1 MWRILVMAVW
11 AAGWPIL
18 LVGCGSDVGGLP
30 ERSHSGSRSAAAP
43 AASPADTPA
52 DVPFTAP
59 APAARYIP
67 QDLSRPLMPAPTGVP
82 AGDRFEPFSE
92 DAFHVA
98 FDEPL
103 STFAID
109 VDTASYT
116 KTRAYLMQHNTMPQ
130 ADAVRIEE
138 LINYFQYDYAPP
150 DGEHPFAVHAET
162 AQCPWNGQNRLVRV
176 GLKGKELH
184 GDRPSSNLV
193 FLIDVSGSM
202 NAHNKLPLVKRG
214 LRMLVDRL
222 NENDRVAIV
231 VYASATGLVLPS
243 TSGDQKHVI
252 HSAIERLQAG
262 GSTNG
267 GQGIQ
272 VAYGTAREH
281 YLQGGV
287 NRVILCSD
295 GDFNVGVT
303 STAQLVQLAAENA
316 RSGVFLSV
324 LGFGVG
330 NHNDAMMEQLS
341 NKADG
346 NYAFID
352 NEAEAYRVLVEQLSG
367 TLVTIAKDV
376 KIQVEFNPARVA
388 AYRLI
393 GYENRRLAARDFN
406 DDSKDAGEIGAGHTV
421 TALYEVTPAGVLGG
435 LATSEVD
442 PLKYQP
448 ERSVTAVSDNGELLT
463 VKLRYK
469 SPEASES
476 TRLELAVR
484 DSGAGF
490 SDASADLRFAS
501 AVAAF
506 GMLLRGSRFAGDVDY
521 AAVHEIARTS
531 LGSDR
536 NGYRSEF
543 LELVERAAQLSGQE
557 LPPFSALSASYMNL
571 PPISRYHYSRPRIT
585 PHGIFSWYLVWCTV
599 SVVGAA
605 MALFAVALATA
616 LRGPRPAGL
625 VAAAPVPAAKPKAF
639 CRVTRDQ
646 YRGLTL

>member
-1 MWRILVMAVW
+1 MRRILVMAVW
-11 AAGWPIL
+11 AASWPFL
-18 LVGCGSDVGGLP
+18 LAGCGKDVGGVP
-30 ERSHSGSRSAAAP
+30 EVSHSGSGSAAV
-43 AASPADTPA
+43 PADTPA
-52 DVPFTAP
+52 DLPLTAP
-59 APAARYIP
+59 APAARYLP
-67 QDLSRPLMPAPTGVP
+67 QNLSRAPIPAPTGVP
-82 AGDRFEPFSE
+82 AGDRFEPLSE

-98 FDEPL
+98 LDEPL

-116 KTRAYLMQHNTMPQ
+116 KTRTYLIQHNTLPQ

-138 LINYFQYDYAPP
+138 LINYFEYDYAPP
-150 DGEHPFAVHAET
+150 GGGHPFAVHAET

-184 GDRPSSNLV
+184 GDRPSCNLV

-214 LRMLVDRL
+214 LRMLVERL
-222 NENDRVAIV
+222 NENDRVSIV
-231 VYASATGLVLPS
+231 VYASAAGLVLPS

-272 VAYGTAREH
+272 AAYSTAREN
-281 YLQGGV
+281 YREGGV

-330 NHNDAMMEQLS
+330 NHNDAMMEQVS

-421 TALYEVTPAGVLGG
+421 TALYEVTPAGVPGG
-435 LATSEVD
+435 LTMSEVD

-448 ERSVTAVSDNGELLT
+448 EKSVTAVSDSDELLT

-469 SPEASES
+469 LPEASES

-484 DSGAGF
+484 DSGTDFA
-490 SDASADLRFAS
+490 DASADLRFAS

-506 GMLLRGSRFAGDVDY
+506 GMLLRGSRFAGDLDY
-521 AAVHEIARTS
+521 GTVHEIARTS

-536 NGYRSEF
+536 KGYRGEF
-543 LELVERAAQLSGQE
+543 LELVERAAQLSGQK
-557 LPPFSALSASYMNL
+557 LPPFSALSASYTNL
-571 PPISRYHYSRPRIT
+571 PPISRSHYARPRIT
-585 PHGIFSWYLVWCTV
+585 PQSH
-599 SVVGAA
+599 
-605 MALFAVALATA
+605 
-616 LRGPRPAGL
+616 
-625 VAAAPVPAAKPKAF
+625 
-639 CRVTRDQ
+639 
-646 YRGLTL
+646 

>member
-1 MWRILVMAVW
+1 MRRILVMAVW
-11 AAGWPIL
+11 AASWPFL
-18 LVGCGSDVGGLP
+18 LAGCGKGVGGAP
-30 ERSHSGSRSAAAP
+30 EMSHSGSGSAAV
-43 AASPADTPA
+43 PADTPA
-52 DVPFTAP
+52 DLPFTAP
-59 APAARYIP
+59 APAARYLP
-67 QDLSRPLMPAPTGVP
+67 QNLSRAPIPAPTGVP
-82 AGDRFEPFSE
+82 AGDRFEPLSE

-98 FDEPL
+98 LDEPL

-116 KTRAYLMQHNTMPQ
+116 KTRTYLMQHNTLPQ

-138 LINYFQYDYAPP
+138 LINYFEYDYSPP
-150 DGEHPFAVHAET
+150 GGEHPFAVHAET

-184 GDRPSSNLV
+184 GDRPSCNLV

-222 NENDRVAIV
+222 NENDRVSIV
-231 VYASATGLVLPS
+231 VYASAAGLVLPP

-272 VAYGTAREH
+272 AAYGTAREN
-281 YLQGGV
+281 YREGGV

-330 NHNDAMMEQLS
+330 NHNDAMLEQLS

-352 NEAEAYRVLVEQLSG
+352 NEAEAFKVLVEQLSG

-388 AYRLI
+388 AYRLV

-421 TALYEVTPAGVLGG
+421 TALYEVTPVGVPGG
-435 LATSEVD
+435 FATPAVD

-448 ERSVTAVSDNGELLT
+448 EKSVTAVSDRGELLT

-469 SPEASES
+469 LPEASES

-484 DSGAGF
+484 ESGAGF
-490 SDASADLRFAS
+490 ADASADLRFAS

-506 GMLLRGSRFAGDVDY
+506 GMLLRGSRFAGDLDY

-536 NGYRSEF
+536 NGYRGEF
-543 LELVERAAQLSGQE
+543 LELVQRAAQLSGQE
-557 LPPFSALSASYMNL
+557 LPPFPALSASYMTL
-571 PPISRYHYSRPRIT
+571 PPISRSHFVRPQIT
-585 PHGIFSWYLVWCTV
+585 PYTIFSWYLVWYTV
-599 SVVGAA
+599 SVIGAA
-605 MALFAVALATA
+605 LALFAVALTFA
-616 LRGPRPAGL
+616 LRGARPAAFG
-625 VAAAPVPAAKPKAF
+625 AEAPVPAAKPKAF
-639 CRVTRDQ
+639 CGVA
-646 YRGLTL
+646 